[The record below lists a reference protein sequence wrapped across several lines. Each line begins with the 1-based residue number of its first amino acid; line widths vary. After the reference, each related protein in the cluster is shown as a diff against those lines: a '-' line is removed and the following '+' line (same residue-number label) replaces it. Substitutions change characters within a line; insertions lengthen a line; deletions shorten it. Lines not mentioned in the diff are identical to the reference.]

1 MQSARSTDTLTKSS
15 DYKKMISN
23 GSIDSMEKSTY
34 TSTIDDNQSYD
45 TYETHNP
52 NITGIQ
58 YNQEFKPETVN
69 QYAQPHFNLAYKNEG
84 FKDNSTFA
92 SNSNYQSRA
101 ESVHDSNINEETP
114 IIHTDSNVNVP
125 SFPPS
130 EYYTTDTLPLS
141 STSERSDPN
150 TNFYHNPNTQFLNEL
165 SSKLP
170 KRPDELPERHYARSM
185 SYTPDYN
192 AVALEH
198 PDHQYFDDRPHSDV
212 LETDFD
218 EIEPKPKSRSKSEA
232 LLETN
237 FDYEPDEVVQNFP
250 MTQASRS
257 KSQPLETA
265 M

>member
-1 MQSARSTDTLTKSS
+1 
-15 DYKKMISN
+15 MISN

-45 TYETHNP
+45 IYETHNP
-52 NITGIQ
+52 NTSGLQ
-58 YNQEFKPETVN
+58 YNQELKQEIGN

-101 ESVHDSNINEETP
+101 ESAQDTNISEETP
-114 IIHTDSNVNVP
+114 IIHSESPPEVP

-141 STSERSDPN
+141 NTSEKSDPSGH
-150 TNFYHNPNTQFLNEL
+150 FYHNPSNQFLNEL

-170 KRPDELPERHYARSM
+170 RREPEVPERHYARSM
-185 SYTPDYN
+185 SYTPDYH
-192 AVALEH
+192 LMDSKQPIDE
-198 PDHQYFDDRPHSDV
+198 YFDDRPHSDV

-218 EIEPKPKSRSKSEA
+218 EPEPKPKIRSKSEA

-237 FDYEPDEVVQNFP
+237 FDYEPDEVVHNYP
-250 MTQASRS
+250 MTHASRS

>member
-1 MQSARSTDTLTKSS
+1 
-15 DYKKMISN
+15 MISN

-45 TYETHNP
+45 IYETHNP
-52 NITGIQ
+52 NASGQ
-58 YNQEFKPETVN
+58 RYNQDYKPETVN

-101 ESVHDSNINEETP
+101 ESIQDANVSEETP
-114 IIHTDSNVNVP
+114 IIHSENNQNVP

-141 STSERSDPN
+141 GTSDRSDPSPK
-150 TNFYHNPNTQFLNEL
+150 FYHNPNDQFLREL
-165 SSKLP
+165 NKKVA
-170 KRPDELPERHYARSM
+170 KREPEVPERHYARSM
-185 SYTPDYN
+185 SYTPDYHLDDYN
-192 AVALEH
+192 QSG
-198 PDHQYFDDRPHSDV
+198 DQYFDDRPRSDV

-218 EIEPKPKSRSKSEA
+218 EPEPKPKIRSKSEA
-232 LLETN
+232 VLETN
-237 FDYEPDEVVQNFP
+237 FDYEPEEVVQNYP
-250 MTQASRS
+250 MTHGSRS